1 MGKNDYYRPGS
12 WNRICD
18 RTGFKIKAEDTRK
31 EWNNLIVRKES
42 WEPRH
47 PQDLIRSKPDHQQVP
62 DPRTPQPDVFLA
74 TNEVKAEDL

>member
-1 MGKNDYYRPGS
+1 MGKADYYAPGDH
-12 WNRICD
+12 NVICD
-18 RTGFKIKAEDTRK
+18 RTGKKVKASQTRK
-31 EWNNLIVRKES
+31 QWNNLIVREES

-62 DPRTPQPDVFLA
+62 DPRSEQEDVFLA